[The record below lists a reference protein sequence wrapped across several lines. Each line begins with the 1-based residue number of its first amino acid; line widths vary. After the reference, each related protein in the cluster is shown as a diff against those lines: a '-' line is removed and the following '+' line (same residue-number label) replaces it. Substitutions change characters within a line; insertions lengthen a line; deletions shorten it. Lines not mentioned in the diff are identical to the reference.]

1 MERKEQKKTTKM
13 SIPNIVITKK
23 FHSSNLDMDDKGK
36 NKKLHKK
43 YALSV
48 IRKLFCAKTKLN
60 KK

>member
-1 MERKEQKKTTKM
+1 M

-23 FHSSNLDMDDKGK
+23 FHSSNLDMDDKGT
-36 NKKLHKK
+36 NRKLHKK

-60 KK
+60 KRQKKNE